1 MVFPMR
7 GIHVQAPA
15 GAQEGVQGVPPHA
28 RRRQRAEA
36 APQRP
41 AADDG
46 GIPDRGDEEAG
57 RRSSQR

>member
-15 GAQEGVQGVPPHA
+15 GAQEGVQGMPPHA
-28 RRRQRAEA
+28 RRRQRAET

-46 GIPDRGDEEAG
+46 GIPDRGD
-57 RRSSQR
+57 